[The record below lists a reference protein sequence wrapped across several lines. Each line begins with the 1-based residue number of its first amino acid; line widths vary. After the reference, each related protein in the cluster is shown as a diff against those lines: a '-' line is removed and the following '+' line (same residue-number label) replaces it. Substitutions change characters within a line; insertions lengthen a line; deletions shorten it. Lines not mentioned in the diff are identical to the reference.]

1 MLVPEAGPT
10 RTLDSLK
17 EALCLLVSSLDR
29 LREIEERDAIL
40 NSEIE
45 RMREMLP
52 AFRDGGAEITARSN
66 REKLSR
72 KCIEAIQRLT
82 QTLRAEMTALRDF
95 DRA

>member
-1 MLVPEAGPT
+1 MLVPEAGPA

-17 EALCLLVSSLDR
+17 ETLYLLVGSLDR

-52 AFRDGGAEITARSN
+52 AVLVGAAEITARSN

-82 QTLRAEMTALRDF
+82 QTLRAEMTTLRDI
-95 DRA
+95 DRS

>member
-1 MLVPEAGPT
+1 MPGPEARSA

-17 EALCLLVSSLDR
+17 EALCLLIGSLDR

-45 RMREMLP
+45 RMLGMLP
-52 AFRDGGAEITARSN
+52 AVRVGAAEITARSN
-66 REKLSR
+66 REKLSW
-72 KCIEAIQRLT
+72 KCIEAIRRLT
-82 QTLRAEMTALRDF
+82 QTLRAEVTTLRDF